1 MAAGYRFEICKFK
14 IFRFEFH
21 RFKICRFEICT
32 FEFYRFEICTFEI
45 CGMRLLG
52 LTVMIFA
59 LALPSCVRR
68 EISNSHAE
76 ALTSQQ
82 SVKGQA
88 LPSCINLNLATAEQL
103 MQLPGIGEVMS
114 QRIIEY
120 RKRHGPFRRPEEIII
135 IEGFSERKYRA
146 VADLVCVR

>member
-1 MAAGYRFEICKFK
+1 
-14 IFRFEFH
+14 
-21 RFKICRFEICT
+21 
-32 FEFYRFEICTFEI
+32 
-45 CGMRLLG
+45 MRLLG
-52 LTVMIFA
+52 LTVMLFA
-59 LALPSCVRR
+59 LALSSCAER
-68 EISNSHAE
+68 EIANSNAK
-76 ALTSQQ
+76 ALASQQ
-82 SVKGQA
+82 SIKGQA

-146 VADLVCVR
+146 VADQICVE

>member
-1 MAAGYRFEICKFK
+1 MAADYRFE
-14 IFRFEFH
+14 
-21 RFKICRFEICT
+21 ICRFEICRFKICI
-32 FEFYRFEICTFEI
+32 FEFCS
-45 CGMRLLG
+45 MRLLS
-52 LTVMIFA
+52 LTVMLFA
-59 LALPSCVRR
+59 LALPSCTRR
-68 EISNSHAE
+68 EIANSNAG
-76 ALTSQQ
+76 ALASEQ

-146 VADLVCVR
+146 VADLVCVQ

>member
-14 IFRFEFH
+14 IFR
-21 RFKICRFEICT
+21 
-32 FEFYRFEICTFEI
+32 FEI

-59 LALPSCVRR
+59 LALLSCARR

-76 ALTSQQ
+76 ALASQQ

-114 QRIIEY
+114 RRIIEY

-146 VADLVCVR
+146 VADLVCVQ

>member
-1 MAAGYRFEICKFK
+1 
-14 IFRFEFH
+14 
-21 RFKICRFEICT
+21 
-32 FEFYRFEICTFEI
+32 
-45 CGMRLLG
+45 MRLLG
-52 LTVMIFA
+52 LTVMLFA
-59 LALPSCVRR
+59 LALPSCARR
-68 EISNSHAE
+68 GEIANSNAE
-76 ALTSQQ
+76 ALASQA

-88 LPSCINLNLATAEQL
+88 SPSCINLNLATVEQL

-135 IEGFSERKYRA
+135 LEGFSERKYRA